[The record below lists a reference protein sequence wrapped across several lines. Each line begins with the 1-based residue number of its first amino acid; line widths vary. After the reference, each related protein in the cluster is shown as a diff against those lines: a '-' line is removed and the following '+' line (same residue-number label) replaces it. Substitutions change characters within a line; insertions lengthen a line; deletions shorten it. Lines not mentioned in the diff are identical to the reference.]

1 MGGCHVILFGT
12 GGVRGIMRDGEF
24 DEKLIV
30 DVSRAVALWM
40 YEEKLDGVVIAY
52 DTRRNSNR
60 FAKLAAQ
67 TFADCGIETYLF
79 DAPTPTPLLSFAVR
93 ELRVG
98 AGVVITASHNPP
110 QYNGYKVYTSDGVQA
125 VPSYTEKIS
134 SLMGKSF
141 RVNKTARVQPVPKQV
156 EERYIERLVQLV
168 RKHVE
173 GSTKIVYSPLQG
185 TGARF
190 VPKVLRE
197 LGCDVICVEQQM
209 EFDPNFSKVASL
221 NPEDERA
228 FDMVRRVCQEEKARF
243 GIATDPDCD
252 RVGLI
257 VDGKRLSGNQV
268 GVLLTEMLRH
278 GANPES
284 NLIKTIVTTDMVKPM
299 CEELNLHVLETPTGF
314 KYIGHLIETKSKDPS
329 FSYFLAFEE
338 SCGYLMGD
346 LVRDKDG
353 VLGSALIAGLCS
365 KYDPIELLN
374 SLYERY
380 GYHVEELI
388 SMSFESPEQAKQK
401 YEVLKLNPPTRI
413 ADQEIV
419 RIFDYENDPQ
429 MPNETLLFETG
440 SVKIYVR
447 PSGTEPKLK
456 IYVKVVGYDEHE
468 ARSILGSV
476 RKAVMEL

>member
-1 MGGCHVILFGT
+1 MILFGT

-30 DVSRAVALWM
+30 DVWM

-125 VPSYTEKIS
+125 VPSHTEKIS

-156 EERYIERLVQLV
+156 EERYIERLVRLV
-168 RKHVE
+168 GKHVE

-209 EFDPNFSKVASL
+209 EFDPNFS
-221 NPEDERA
+221 
-228 FDMVRRVCQEEKARF
+228 
-243 GIATDPDCD
+243 
-252 RVGLI
+252 
-257 VDGKRLSGNQV
+257 
-268 GVLLTEMLRH
+268 
-278 GANPES
+278 
-284 NLIKTIVTTDMVKPM
+284 
-299 CEELNLHVLETPTGF
+299 
-314 KYIGHLIETKSKDPS
+314 
-329 FSYFLAFEE
+329 
-338 SCGYLMGD
+338 
-346 LVRDKDG
+346 
-353 VLGSALIAGLCS
+353 
-365 KYDPIELLN
+365 
-374 SLYERY
+374 
-380 GYHVEELI
+380 
-388 SMSFESPEQAKQK
+388 
-401 YEVLKLNPPTRI
+401 
-413 ADQEIV
+413 
-419 RIFDYENDPQ
+419 
-429 MPNETLLFETG
+429 
-440 SVKIYVR
+440 
-447 PSGTEPKLK
+447 
-456 IYVKVVGYDEHE
+456 
-468 ARSILGSV
+468 
-476 RKAVMEL
+476 